1 MRLFRDDPLGHG
13 GRTDHASGG
22 AGNDDDRR
30 EPGPDGD
37 AYGVHYCLH
46 DRPDG
51 RNNTFYPYHIDP
63 LRLIR
68 RHRGYLG

>member
-37 AYGVHYCLH
+37 AYGVHHCLH

-51 RNNTFYPYHIDP
+51 RNNTF
-63 LRLIR
+63 
-68 RHRGYLG
+68 